1 MLNNMEN
8 VTLSVSDWG
17 SVKQPKTGQN
27 ETIKKYTWINHKNRV
42 KIEVRH
48 LIIILL

>member
-17 SVKQPKTGQN
+17 SVKHPKTGQN
-27 ETIKKYTWINHKNRV
+27 ETVKKYTWINDKNRV

-48 LIIILL
+48 VIIT